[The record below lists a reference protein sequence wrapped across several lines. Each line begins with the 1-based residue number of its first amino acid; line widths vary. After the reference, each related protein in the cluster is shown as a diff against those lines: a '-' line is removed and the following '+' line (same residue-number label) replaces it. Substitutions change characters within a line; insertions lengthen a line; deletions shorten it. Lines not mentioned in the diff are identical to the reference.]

1 MRLCLGL
8 ALSALIAACA
18 PTTEVVNSWKDPE
31 AAAIS
36 FKKVIAACICG
47 DARYAA
53 DGGGGAVQAHRG
65 LYAVVHAHLR
75 RGAQG
80 SRGRQGEGSTGRY
93 SMARWSC
100 SSSAWTSSRRMCLVV
115 VRGSSGLREH
125 VGWLGIR
132 VEQRV
137 RPRVRPD
144 DQYVSFNT
152 NVYSVA
158 DAKLVWASRS
168 ETMNPSSI
176 PQLADEV
183 ITANVQEMKHQ
194 KVMTTN

>member
-1 MRLCLGL
+1 MWGGW
-8 ALSALIAACA
+8 AYGWSS
-18 PTTEVVNSWKDPE
+18 VYDP
-31 AAAIS
+31 
-36 FKKVIAACICG
+36 G
-47 DARYAA
+47 Y
-53 DGGGGAVQAHRG
+53 
-65 LYAVVHAHLR
+65 
-75 RGAQG
+75 
-80 SRGRQGEGSTGRY
+80 
-93 SMARWSC
+93 
-100 SSSAWTSSRRMCLVV
+100 
-115 VRGSSGLREH
+115 VRT
-125 VGWLGIR
+125 
-132 VEQRV
+132 
-137 RPRVRPD
+137 